1 MEWKQLLASIT
12 GSVDEELR
20 LRNAYLAAE
29 NRILRN
35 QIKTRR
41 VLLTDAER
49 QMLAELGHTLGRQ
62 ALAEIATIAK
72 PDTILAW
79 HRKLMD
85 QQGVRAQPRQSVGRP
100 RIAKELEDL
109 VIRMARENRSWG
121 YDRIVGALRNL
132 GYRISDQTV
141 GNILKRHGLPPA
153 PERKKTTT
161 WREFIRFHMDMLMAT
176 DFFTSAVWSWLRRL
190 ISSLLCFLHYGHY
203 QVHAV
208 GVRLHQHTQGMRAL
222 LLHAFALSAHGQRW
236 GYMITKRS
244 QAMRCSGDILGDTSS
259 AFARTD
265 ERPSL
270 SQTLGKVVFLSAIR
284 PVQIRDRPLQ
294 RQRHCDRL
302 LDDGD
307 RKAA

>member
-1 MEWKQLLASIT
+1 M
-12 GSVDEELR
+12 
-20 LRNAYLAAE
+20 
-29 NRILRN
+29 
-35 QIKTRR
+35 
-41 VLLTDAER
+41 
-49 QMLAELGHTLGRQ
+49 
-62 ALAEIATIAK
+62 
-72 PDTILAW
+72 
-79 HRKLMD
+79 
-85 QQGVRAQPRQSVGRP
+85 
-100 RIAKELEDL
+100 
-109 VIRMARENRSWG
+109 
-121 YDRIVGALRNL
+121 GALRNL

-176 DFFTSAVWSWLRRL
+176 DFFTNVVWSWLSLL
-190 ISSLLCFLHYGHY
+190 ISSLLCFLHYGRH
-203 QVHAV
+203 QVRGV

-222 LLHAFALSAHGQRW
+222 LLHAFAVSAHGHRW
-236 GYMITKRS
+236 GYMSTKRS
-244 QAMRCSGDILGDTSS
+244 QAMRWSGDILGDTGS

-265 ERPSL
+265 ERPSPSHTL
-270 SQTLGKVVFLSAIR
+270 SKVVFLSAIR